1 VGLAEA
7 GGLDVGPSAAEKV
20 SSEPD
25 ASICSHLP
33 GEMLLMFRHLA
44 AQIKDASQ

>member
-1 VGLAEA
+1 MP
-7 GGLDVGPSAAEKV
+7 GGFDVDASAAEKV

-25 ASICSHLP
+25 DRICSHLP

-44 AQIKDASQ
+44 AQTQNTCQTS